1 MNNTVT
7 IMNFTDIYQEEDFYK
22 HENFDWIDCTDIEG
36 VQGYCSS
43 EAKIE
48 LLKRIK
54 DKSCHGIHFI
64 DNGDYHYMTELW
76 LSHIKED
83 FVLVVF
89 DHHSDMIEPMFD
101 MLSCSS
107 WILDTL
113 QNNPYLKYVILVGI
127 SEKQAQT
134 IEKYQDKV
142 ICLLEGNINDIDKW
156 KKIDTLLKQY
166 PFYLS
171 IDKDVLSKKV
181 VHTSWNQGDMRM
193 IELELLL
200 GNFMSKGHLLGI
212 DICGECINEIQKLKD
227 IQIDDVF
234 NEKLLEFLEFGI
246 KKRIEG

>member
-1 MNNTVT
+1 MSTIT
-7 IMNFTDIYQEEDFYK
+7 IMNFTDIYKEESFYK
-22 HENFDWIDCTDIEG
+22 HENFDWIDCRDIEG
-36 VQGYCSS
+36 VQGYCSND
-43 EAKIE
+43 AKKE

-76 LSHIKED
+76 LSHIQED

-101 MLSCSS
+101 MLSCCS

-113 QNNPYLKYVILVGI
+113 KHNVYLKYVILVGI
-127 SEKQAQT
+127 SERQAQT
-134 IEKYQDKV
+134 IEKYQDKI
-142 ICLLEGNINDIDKW
+142 ICLLDNYIDDSIKW
-156 KKIDTLLKQY
+156 LKIDDILEQY

-200 GNFMSKGHLLGI
+200 GYFMNKGQLIGI
-212 DICGECINEIQKLKD
+212 DICGECVNEIQKLKD

-246 KKRIEG
+246 EKRIES